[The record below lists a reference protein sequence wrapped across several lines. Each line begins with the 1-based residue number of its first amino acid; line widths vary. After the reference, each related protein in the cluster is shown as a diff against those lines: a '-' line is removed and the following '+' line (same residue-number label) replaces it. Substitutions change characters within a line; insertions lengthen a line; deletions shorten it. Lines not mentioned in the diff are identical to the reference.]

1 MRGSKLQKHNQRLR
15 KKITDEELRANWA
28 SMMYQPKSEKEAAKT
43 MAATE
48 KKLTKQKRTADE
60 ERKFQRLMKKG
71 KGELDTKKGK
81 ADAGKLSAAMGGLIG
96 PSYRHGHKDLRKN
109 NK

>member
-1 MRGSKLQKHNQRLR
+1 MGIDI
-15 KKITDEELRANWA
+15 KIEQL
-28 SMMYQPKSEKEAAKT
+28 PKSEKEAAKT

-71 KGELDTKKGK
+71 KGELAKKK
-81 ADAGKLSAAMGGLIG
+81 AKTAAGEFSAAMGGLIG
-96 PSYRHGHKDLRKN
+96 PSYRHGHKNLHKN